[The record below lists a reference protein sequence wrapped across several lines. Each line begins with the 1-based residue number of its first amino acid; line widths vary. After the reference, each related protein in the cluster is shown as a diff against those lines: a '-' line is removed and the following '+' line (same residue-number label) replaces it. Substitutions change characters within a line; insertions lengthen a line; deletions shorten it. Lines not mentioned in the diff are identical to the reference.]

1 VQPLQ
6 KKEKVMKSKYLIIGI
21 ILLLIGN
28 TAFTQVFE
36 QSKILARTFP
46 VNNQSTL
53 KISNKYGN
61 VMFTTW
67 NKDSVG
73 LTVNIKVSDRR
84 EVDAVSR
91 LATIDVKFT
100 PTPYYIDVVTV
111 FNSKNNLGADIADK
125 IASGIFN
132 AGPNVTVDYV
142 VNVPEWLSL
151 EIENKYGSVYMA
163 DHKGNLKLDLSNG
176 DFKAG
181 SISGESNIIVDFG
194 NITLNSIKSGRMD
207 IGYSE
212 LVLKKAGILHISGRS
227 SKCWITTAESL
238 DLDSKRDKFYI
249 DTLRTLSG
257 QCSFSFL
264 QIALLDQSGLLRSN
278 FGDVRINGTSNTLTG
293 INLNSEYTDVVI
305 HLPQALTFSL
315 FADYKKTVFTLPPS
329 ATAMQSQLLDEKTQ
343 QYRVTG
349 TAGPGAATPANL
361 LLNAVGGSITLIT
374 P

>member
-1 VQPLQ
+1 
-6 KKEKVMKSKYLIIGI
+6 MKSKYLIIGI
-21 ILLLIGN
+21 ILLFMGCS
-28 TAFTQVFE
+28 VFPQSYE
-36 QSKILARTFP
+36 QSKTIKRSFP
-46 VNNQSTL
+46 VSTQSAL

-67 NKDSVG
+67 DKDSVG
-73 LTVNIKVSDRR
+73 LAITIKVSDRR
-84 EVDAVSR
+84 EVDAITR
-91 LATIDVKFT
+91 LAAIDVKFT
-100 PTPYYIDVVTV
+100 STPYFVDVLTV
-111 FNSKNNLGADIADK
+111 FNTKSNLAADIADK

-132 AGPNVTVDYV
+132 SGPNVTVDYV
-142 VNVPEWLSL
+142 VNVPAWLSL

-181 SISGESNIIVDFG
+181 NISGESNITVDFG
-194 NITLNSIKSGRMD
+194 NITLNSIRSGRMD

-212 LVLKKAGILHISGRS
+212 MVLKKAGILHISGRS
-227 SKCWITTAESL
+227 SKCWITSAESL

-249 DTLRTLSG
+249 DTLHMLSG

-264 QIALLDQSGLLRSN
+264 QIAILDQSGMLRSN

-305 HLPQALTFSL
+305 HLPQALTFAL
-315 FADYKKTVFTLPPS
+315 IADYKKTVFTLPPS
-329 ATAMQSQLLDEKTQ
+329 ATTMQSQLLDEKTQ

-349 TAGPGAATPANL
+349 TAGPGSSSPANL
-361 LLNAVGGSITLIT
+361 LLNAVGGSITLIAQ
-374 P
+374 